1 MSWGPGVEV
10 RKGYIERPYLSSEQV
25 KKVDALLEPVTN
37 SVSKL
42 EVRGGGDNWRIRVL
56 EVEVW
61 VEKGLCSMETV
72 TIANNS
78 ITWLGSWA
86 DTIAF

>member
-10 RKGYIERPYLSSEQV
+10 RKGYIECPYLSSEQV

-42 EVRGGGDNWRIRVL
+42 EVRGGGGMTGVL
-56 EVEVW
+56 E
-61 VEKGLCSMETV
+61 C
-72 TIANNS
+72 
-78 ITWLGSWA
+78 
-86 DTIAF
+86 

>member
-10 RKGYIERPYLSSEQV
+10 RKGYIESPYLSSEQV
-25 KKVDALLEPVTN
+25 KKVDALLETVTN

-42 EVRGGGDNWRIRVL
+42 EVSVVDTWCLIVL